1 MGPIVSGLQ
10 SAEAPRP
17 RRLGPVSDAPERRIW
32 NTGKSASKGA
42 GMLFLGSLVDP
53 GHCFGETSRNRVASS
68 FLLLIFCLLKTEG
81 TDWISGFADEAHRG
95 PCRARQEPS
104 RKAKIQGET
113 QASGFDTKATWKR
126 QSAGLPRR
134 CHETQG
140 LSPLLT

>member
-81 TDWISGFADEAHRG
+81 TDWISGFANEAHRG

-104 RKAKIQGET
+104 RKAKIRERRT
-113 QASGFDTKATWKR
+113 QAGLTPKPHGRGKA
-126 QSAGLPRR
+126 
-134 CHETQG
+134 QG
-140 LSPLLT
+140 CLGDAMRPKGCLLF